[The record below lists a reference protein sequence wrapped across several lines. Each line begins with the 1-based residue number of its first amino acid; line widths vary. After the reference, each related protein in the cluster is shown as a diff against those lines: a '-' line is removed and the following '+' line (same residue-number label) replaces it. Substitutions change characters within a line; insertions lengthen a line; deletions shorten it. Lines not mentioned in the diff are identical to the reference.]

1 MAIFR
6 FYYQLI
12 RFDVM
17 LINVLATRQG
27 ARRIGRRELEGRNN
41 LVTSCQLRLSL
52 RWATLPI

>member
-17 LINVLATRQG
+17 LINVVATGQG
-27 ARRIGRRELEGRNN
+27 ARRIGCRELEGRNN
-41 LVTSCQLRLSL
+41 LVTSYQLRLSL
-52 RWATLPI
+52 R